1 MAEALGKSKIVLL
14 IDDLDRCQPV
24 DIVDLLE
31 SLKLFLDVKNVV
43 TVIAIDK
50 EVIDRGV
57 EVKYQNFSF
66 AKERFAGLGAEY
78 LEKMIQIPVYLY
90 PLHPDQVSEYIQKH
104 DLSKIVGT
112 QLDLL
117 MAALR
122 PNPRKIKRVLNAMA
136 LSEAALKDSPLDRR
150 LTTGLTILRVEEP
163 DLFADVARL
172 PKLLVALQNVFA
184 NKWNPRDVTA
194 FHEKFG
200 DKKEF
205 AAERCAR
212 YHQATGPAAAVFKHC
227 DFIKAEEQLSAYVS
241 VVGGR

>member
-1 MAEALGKSKIVLL
+1 
-14 IDDLDRCQPV
+14 
-24 DIVDLLE
+24 
-31 SLKLFLDVKNVV
+31 
-43 TVIAIDK
+43 
-50 EVIDRGV
+50 
-57 EVKYQNFSF
+57 
-66 AKERFAGLGAEY
+66 
-78 LEKMIQIPVYLY
+78 
-90 PLHPDQVSEYIQKH
+90 
-104 DLSKIVGT
+104 
-112 QLDLL
+112 